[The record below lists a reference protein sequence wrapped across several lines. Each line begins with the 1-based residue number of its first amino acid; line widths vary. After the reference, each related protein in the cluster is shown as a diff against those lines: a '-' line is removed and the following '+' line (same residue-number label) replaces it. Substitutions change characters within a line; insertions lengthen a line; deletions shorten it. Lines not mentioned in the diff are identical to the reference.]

1 MLLALDIYKLF
12 YWPGTEIDIVSGL
25 AACHDNLTMGVFPRP
40 VTTNQKNKAN
50 KEEEDEDEKI
60 IEQTNEQQKKWEKNL
75 CILSSTRSRIFIIP
89 DFFLFKSVVFHI

>member
-75 CILSSTRSRIFIIP
+75 CILSLTLDSSYCLSYR
-89 DFFLFKSVVFHI
+89 FHIYLDL